1 MIPVEEIRTTAL
13 RALTKGGLSL
23 DHATIQLDLLLDA
36 EMRGVPS
43 HGLLRVPRV
52 IERVANGVTDP
63 TTKGAQS
70 WRGRAFLDVDGKQGL
85 GPVVALL
92 ALETARDRAAETG
105 SCVVAVRNC
114 DHLGM
119 LAFYAEKL
127 ASEGK
132 VLLGMTISEA
142 LVHPFGGRQA
152 MLGTNPITIGV
163 PAEPLPFVFDMATS
177 LVSMGKIH
185 DHAHRGV
192 SIPEGWALDAEGN
205 STTDPDA
212 AKLGAIAPFGGA
224 KGYGL
229 GLAFE
234 VLVSALTGS
243 AIGTAVKGT
252 LDSMNPC
259 NKGDVFVVMEPALS
273 VVPLVSGFLE
283 DIRHSAPVD
292 PAEPVRIPGDRA
304 VATRERASREGL
316 TVASEVWDRIRLLAE
331 V

>member
-1 MIPVEEIRTTAL
+1 MIPVKEIRNTAI
-13 RALTKGGLSL
+13 RALTKGGLSP
-23 DHATIQLDLLLDA
+23 DHAETQLALLLDA

-43 HGLLRVPRV
+43 HGLLRLPRV

-70 WRGRAFLDVDGKQGL
+70 WRGQALLDVDGQQGL
-85 GPVVALL
+85 GPVVALA
-92 ALETARDRAAETG
+92 ALETATQRASESGA
-105 SCVVAVRNC
+105 CVVAIRNC

-127 ASEGK
+127 ASKGK
-132 VLLGMTISEA
+132 VLLGITVSEA
-142 LVHPFGGRQA
+142 LVHPWGGRRA
-152 MLGTNPITIGV
+152 MIGTNPITIGV

-185 DHAHRGV
+185 DHAHRDAA
-192 SIPEGWALDAEGN
+192 IPEGWALDSDGN
-205 STTDPDA
+205 PTTDPNA

-234 VLVSALTGS
+234 VLVTALTGS

-252 LDSMNPC
+252 LDSTAPC
-259 NKGDVFVVMEPALS
+259 NKGDIFVVMEPAS
-273 VVPLVSGFLE
+273 GFMPLVSGFLE
-283 DIRHSAPVD
+283 ELRHSAPAN
-292 PAEPVRIPGDRA
+292 PAQPVRIPGDRA
-304 VATRERASREGL
+304 ASTRERAESHGL
-316 TVASEVWDRIRLLAE
+316 AVAPEVWERIRALA
-331 V
+331 